1 MKNFAYLA
9 AITLAVVAQAASAA
23 GTVTPTRIIV
33 SSKTFIS
40 NAVFLTDPAAPA
52 IRDDVGLI
60 WKFGVSTP
68 TIDNVKVAPS
78 ALKSGL
84 ICHLSGERYP
94 QTNQNFAYRLDCYT
108 QAYYYGQ

>member
-23 GTVTPTRIIV
+23 GTVPPTRVMV
-33 SSKTFIS
+33 SGKVTL

-68 TIDNVKVAPS
+68 TIDKVKVAPS

-84 ICHLSGERYP
+84 MCYLSGDRFP

-108 QAYYYGQ
+108 QAYFYGQ